1 MPGQPG
7 QGAEVRDCLV
17 RDVAAAILEVGVR
30 LTRTYAGALKV
41 KLREFEDE
49 RQQEQEQEGEEGAG
63 GPERDEPQAPPQRLC
78 DSE

>member
-1 MPGQPG
+1 M
-7 QGAEVRDCLV
+7 RDCLV

-41 KLREFEDE
+41 QLRELEDE
-49 RQQEQEQEGEEGAG
+49 RQQEQEQEGEGGAG
-63 GPERDEPQAPPQRLC
+63 GPGQDEPPAPPQRLC